1 MATRIKAPLTKEE
14 KRDCTIRRI
23 LLFCLLGSLCIL
35 FTELADRAYTVG
47 YHALFD
53 RLYAIFAAVMLTET
67 IVRIFRHSAKEG
79 FGDYLKF
86 NRAEFL
92 WLATCPIVLIGAFLV
107 PGMAGWRWLVALKMP
122 NVLGRFHDEK
132 VFQIIVKTAAVILI
146 LIFVLPFFN
155 LVAVAISRPG
165 QVVNLLPKDI
175 DFWGVNYAITD
186 KVFLASFKNSIF
198 IAAAGTIG
206 SVTVVS
212 LAAYPLSKPHMPFR
226 RTMMLF
232 FMIVMYFGGGMAPM
246 IVLMNQL
253 HLMDTI
259 WAMIIPGWMSVYNM
273 LLMKGFFESLP
284 SELEEAAKIDGAS
297 NMYVFCK
304 IVIPLSKPMVATI
317 AFFQVVG
324 YWNNYS
330 SALLYISARK
340 DLYPVPNF
348 IRNFM
353 GMSPQAVSGM
363 NPTLATYW
371 NNVEKSYLLFSIVP
385 IMCLYPFV
393 FRFIRGGLATGAVK
407 G

>member
-1 MATRIKAPLTKEE
+1 MAKKRKAPLTKEE
-14 KRDCTIRRI
+14 KRNNWIRRI
-23 LLFCLLGSLCIL
+23 LLFCLLGSLFIL
-35 FTELADRAYTVG
+35 LTELIDRAYTVE
-47 YHALFD
+47 YHGIFD
-53 RLYAIFAAVMLTET
+53 ILYVVFTVIMAAESV
-67 IVRIFRHSAKEG
+67 IRIFRHSAEEG
-79 FGDYLKF
+79 FLDYLKF
-86 NRAEFL
+86 NKAEFL
-92 WLATCPIVLIGAFLV
+92 WLVTCPIVLVCAFLV

-122 NVLGRFHDEK
+122 NVFGRYNDEN
-132 VFQIIVKTAAVILI
+132 VFQIIVKIVAVIMI

-165 QVVNLLPKDI
+165 QIINLVPKEI
-175 DFWGVNYAITD
+175 DWWGVQYAITD
-186 KVFLASFKNSIF
+186 KNFLASFKNSIF
-198 IAAAGTIG
+198 ITAVGTIG
-206 SVTVVS
+206 SVTIVS
-212 LAAYPLSKPHMPFR
+212 LAAYPLSKPNMPLK
-226 RTMMLF
+226 RTVMMF

-284 SELEEAAKIDGAS
+284 AELEEAAKIDGAS
-297 NMYVFCK
+297 NMYVFRK
-304 IVIPLSKPMVATI
+304 IIIPLAKPMVATI

-324 YWNNYS
+324 YWNSYG
-330 SALLYISARK
+330 SALLYISTRK

-353 GMSPQAVSGM
+353 GMSPQSVSGL

-371 NNVEKSYLLFSIVP
+371 NNVEKSYLLFSIIP

-393 FRFIRGGLATGAVK
+393 FKFIKGGLATGAVK